1 MLENAGEAYNTYFID
16 GSLAHVANVLKKTG
30 LLKLT

>member
-1 MLENAGEAYNTYFID
+1 MLEMAPEKPINTYFID

-30 LLKLT
+30 LLK